1 MPYLV
6 SLKFGKGE
14 IGIPFN
20 DWTVRPKSEIKGICF
35 DKDAEE
41 ITVPEE
47 CTFLPNFCFRRFRN
61 LKKIFI
67 HKNVTHIGY
76 GIFADCVNLEKIAV
90 DEGNEYY
97 RSENNCLTAIHSGK
111 LVAGCRT
118 SVIPEGVV
126 SIGQHAFDGCEGAEK
141 LTLPESLEYIGEFAF
156 NGCSNLK
163 EINFPSKLKYIGH
176 FAFSECLSLSEADIP
191 SSVVEIGDKA
201 FNACGLRKITFHEG
215 LKTLN
220 NYVFTYCD
228 GLEEADFP
236 FSLEFI
242 GNKIFA
248 FCHNLKKIT
257 LPKKFDNRSLYFQ
270 LKMSCDPEIIFK

>member
-1 MPYLV
+1 M
-6 SLKFGKGE
+6 
-14 IGIPFN
+14 
-20 DWTVRPKSEIKGICF
+20 
-35 DKDAEE
+35 
-41 ITVPEE
+41 
-47 CTFLPNFCFRRFRN
+47 
-61 LKKIFI
+61 
-67 HKNVTHIGY
+67 
-76 GIFADCVNLEKIAV
+76 
-90 DEGNEYY
+90 
-97 RSENNCLTAIHSGK
+97 
-111 LVAGCRT
+111 
-118 SVIPEGVV
+118 
-126 SIGQHAFDGCEGAEK
+126 
-141 LTLPESLEYIGEFAF
+141 
-156 NGCSNLK
+156 
-163 EINFPSKLKYIGH
+163 
-176 FAFSECLSLSEADIP
+176 SEADIP